1 MNEIMAFF
9 KEKPIFAR
17 VLISAIGGGLIG
29 FVLDGV
35 RFNSGNGRRLG
46 RGSSSSSI
54 SFDAG
59 IMGDFMIL
67 FIIIGVFVELL
78 WGLRH
83 KKIL

>member
-1 MNEIMAFF
+1 MAFF

-46 RGSSSSSI
+46 RGSSSSSSSI

-67 FIIIGVFVELL
+67 FIIIGVFVGLL

>member
-35 RFNSGNGRRLG
+35 RFISGNGRRLG
-46 RGSSSSSI
+46 GGSSSI

-67 FIIIGVFVELL
+67 FIIIGVFVGLL
-78 WGLRH
+78 WGLPPQ
-83 KKIL
+83 KKSL

>member
-46 RGSSSSSI
+46 GGSSSSI

-67 FIIIGVFVELL
+67 FIIIGVFVGLL

>member
-46 RGSSSSSI
+46 RGSSI

-67 FIIIGVFVELL
+67 FIIKGVFVGLL

>member
-1 MNEIMAFF
+1 MNTIMTFF

-29 FVLDGV
+29 FLLDGV
-35 RFNSGNGRRLG
+35 GFKSSYSVLG
-46 RGSSSSSI
+46 GKSSRGSI
-54 SFDAG
+54 SFDGG

-67 FIIIGVFVELL
+67 LIIIGAFVGLL

-83 KKIL
+83 KKII

>member
-46 RGSSSSSI
+46 
-54 SFDAG
+54 
-59 IMGDFMIL
+59 
-67 FIIIGVFVELL
+67 
-78 WGLRH
+78 
-83 KKIL
+83 

>member
-1 MNEIMAFF
+1 MNSIMTFF

-29 FVLDGV
+29 FLLDGV
-35 RFNSGNGRRLG
+35 GFKSYSDFGGRR
-46 RGSSSSSI
+46 RGGSI
-54 SFDAG
+54 SFDGG

-67 FIIIGVFVELL
+67 LIIIGAFVGLL

-83 KKIL
+83 KKII